1 MSLDFKLC
9 ILCSSGEF
17 TRCCFFFPHCLCSF
31 YHSLNWTAARCQSS
45 FPPLYS
51 LLFTL
56 LAVDC
61 AKPSFAPV
69 TSKCLTGSQG
79 QTKMCEHQ
87 VSGEVSCDC
96 KVANKARGGSSHC
109 KITHTH
115 THKTQ
120 MCKLAPCV
128 HMWYLASTPTPPR
141 TLLYESVSTAR
152 PQDPFQKK
160 KAYVKI
166 Q

>member
-17 TRCCFFFPHCLCSF
+17 TRCCFFPHCLCSF

-61 AKPSFAPV
+61 AEPSFAPV

-96 KVANKARGGSSHC
+96 KVANKARGGAATAKLH
-109 KITHTH
+109 THTH
-115 THKTQ
+115 TRLK
-120 MCKLAPCV
+120 CV
-128 HMWYLASTPTPPR
+128 NWHLVCTCGTSPPPR
-141 TLLYESVSTAR
+141 PPPELSYTRA
-152 PQDPFQKK
+152 FQQLAHKIRSRKK
-160 KAYVKI
+160 KSLR
-166 Q
+166 